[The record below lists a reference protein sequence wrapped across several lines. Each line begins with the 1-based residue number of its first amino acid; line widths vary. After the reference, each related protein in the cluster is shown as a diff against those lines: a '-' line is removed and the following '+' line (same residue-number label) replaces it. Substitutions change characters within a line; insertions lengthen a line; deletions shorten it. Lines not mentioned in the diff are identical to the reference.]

1 MPTCRT
7 LKKNIA
13 LLIIDPQND
22 FCDLPAD
29 WCPLNPLSGQAIA
42 PALPVSGAHADML
55 RLTDLIR
62 QGTDGISAITLTLD
76 AHHRFDIAHP
86 PFWQTGA
93 GGMSSA
99 GDAGG
104 TNDAGGTSDTS
115 GMSGAGSTSGAG
127 GPVAPFTS
135 ITAAQVRNGSF
146 APKDPAMLPRAL
158 AYLDALERRAR
169 YTLMVWPVHCE
180 IGSWG
185 QAIHPALKAACND
198 WEERHLAVAQ
208 KVSKGSNPWTEHY
221 SALQAEV
228 PDADDAAT
236 QLNRALIADLD
247 RADLILIGGEA
258 SSHCVRATTE
268 HLADNLPSG
277 QRSKLV
283 LLTDCMSPVGGFD
296 AQHRE
301 FLDDMARRGLRLAT
315 SAEMLPALLANA
327 ANNAVPND

>member
-1 MPTCRT
+1 MPTRRLT
-7 LKKNIA
+7 KQNIQ
-13 LLIIDPQND
+13 LLLIDPQND
-22 FCDLPAD
+22 FCDLPPD
-29 WCPLNPLSGQAIA
+29 WCPVDPLSGQTIA

-55 RLTDLIR
+55 RLAELIR
-62 QGTDGISAITLTLD
+62 AGADGISTITLTLD

-86 PFWQTGA
+86 TFWQIGE
-93 GGMSSA
+93 
-99 GDAGG
+99 
-104 TNDAGGTSDTS
+104 
-115 GMSGAGSTSGAG
+115 GSEGSERGAG

-135 ITAAQVRNGSF
+135 ITAAQVRASSF

-158 AYLDALERRAR
+158 AYLDALERHGR

-185 QAIHPALKAACND
+185 QALHPALKAACNH

-208 KVSKGSNPWTEHY
+208 TVSKGSNPWTEHY

-228 PDADDAAT
+228 PDANDAAT
-236 QLNRALIADLD
+236 QLNHALIADLD

-268 HLADNLPSG
+268 HLVDNLPFG
-277 QRSKLV
+277 QRSKIV

-296 AQHRE
+296 AQQRE
-301 FLDDMARRGLRLAT
+301 FLDDMAQRGLRLAT

-327 ANNAVPND
+327 ANA